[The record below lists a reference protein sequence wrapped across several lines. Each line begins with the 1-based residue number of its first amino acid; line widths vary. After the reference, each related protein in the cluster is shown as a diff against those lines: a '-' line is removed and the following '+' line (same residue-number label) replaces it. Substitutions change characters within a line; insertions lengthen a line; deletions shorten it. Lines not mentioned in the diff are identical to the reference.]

1 MAIRHT
7 AICAAAIAA
16 YVLRSEL
23 EIGVTALAIVG
34 LGAVL
39 NFLAYAFRLRPELA
53 RACTVASP
61 IIGVGSWAALIAVTN
76 GVASPFVAGLW
87 LEVVLSAMALRR
99 EGVVL
104 VTLGAVVALWGQQLW
119 LGIEGVGTVL
129 LLETGF
135 LAGIG
140 GATFLVT
147 RRWIGTQTNLSRR
160 YAELGERLAQLE
172 LELDGERALC
182 ELGEGAGRL
191 AHGLKNA
198 VHGVR
203 GFVGLIEPRLSDR
216 DSDRAALAGLRAAID
231 NLEDLARLTLDAKTN
246 GKSPMQSASTCS
258 PASNL
263 ERAVQ
268 EISRSHPDIDWSTAS
283 DGSSPELP
291 LSDAELREILL
302 VLLRNAAEAMNGR
315 GRARVD
321 MRSDG
326 CEFRVAVSDEGEGFS
341 PEARSRIFAV
351 GYTSKAQGS
360 GFGLFLARRL
370 VEKHGGRLELLRSTD
385 TGTAFE
391 ILLPVAAD
399 TGPLAARAP
408 AR

>member
-1 MAIRHT
+1 
-7 AICAAAIAA
+7 
-16 YVLRSEL
+16 
-23 EIGVTALAIVG
+23 
-34 LGAVL
+34 
-39 NFLAYAFRLRPELA
+39 
-53 RACTVASP
+53 
-61 IIGVGSWAALIAVTN
+61 
-76 GVASPFVAGLW
+76 
-87 LEVVLSAMALRR
+87 
-99 EGVVL
+99 
-104 VTLGAVVALWGQQLW
+104 
-119 LGIEGVGTVL
+119 
-129 LLETGF
+129 
-135 LAGIG
+135 
-140 GATFLVT
+140 
-147 RRWIGTQTNLSRR
+147 
-160 YAELGERLAQLE
+160 
-172 LELDGERALC
+172 
-182 ELGEGAGRL
+182 
-191 AHGLKNA
+191 
-198 VHGVR
+198 
-203 GFVGLIEPRLSDR
+203 FVGLIEPRLSDR